1 MAKKKKVK
9 KVPVTMR
16 ALIQR
21 INRKLTTERGY
32 VIKKTRGNRWRGE
45 LGDYYAVDPKRNCVV
60 SEYIEPEDLGRE
72 LGVLRDWEKVRSLR
86 R

>member
-1 MAKKKKVK
+1 MAKKKVNKVK

-21 INRKLTTERGY
+21 INRKLATERGY
-32 VIKKTRGNRWRGE
+32 VLKTTRGGRWRGE

-60 SEYIEPEDLGRE
+60 REYIEPEDLGRE
-72 LGVLRDWEKVRSLR
+72 LGVLRDWERVKE
-86 R
+86 